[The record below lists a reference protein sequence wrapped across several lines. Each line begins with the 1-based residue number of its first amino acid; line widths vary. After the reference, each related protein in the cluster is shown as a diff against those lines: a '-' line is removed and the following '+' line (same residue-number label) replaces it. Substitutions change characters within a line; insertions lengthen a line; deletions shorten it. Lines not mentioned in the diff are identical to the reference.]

1 MQPFSQLLDDTY
13 KTKIYSQALKT
24 MLNRTSDVDE
34 TLSVGVIEDTI
45 EYGGTWGFGSHLA
58 VQHAAV
64 YETHKLSKKTLAYFD
79 EVAKIS
85 IQNQQQ
91 LEEDNSKSFKEYLTD
106 YR

>member
-1 MQPFSQLLDDTY
+1 MESLTGGR
-13 KTKIYSQALKT
+13 KNTEAILK
-24 MLNRTSDVDE
+24 NISIR
-34 TLSVGVIEDTI
+34 LS
-45 EYGGTWGFGSHLA
+45 
-58 VQHAAV
+58 